1 MYTEMDRGVYY
12 VGVDDHHTELFENLW
27 KLPFGVSYN
36 SYLIVDEKITLIETV
51 KGPWSGEWLDN
62 IREIIDPA
70 KIDYIILNHMEPDHT
85 SSLPDIAKIATNAT
99 MVYTS
104 KAADMQKSFY
114 DISLKEKTVDDLEE
128 LSLGKKTLKF
138 VHAPFLHWPE
148 TMMTYIV
155 EDEILF
161 SCDAF
166 GAFGALNGKVF
177 DDEIDLR
184 MVESESRRYL
194 SGIITSYFKF
204 VQRGIAKVKELGI
217 GIKMIAP
224 SHGPIY
230 RENPM
235 WIINKYDEWTKPELE
250 KYATIVYGTMY
261 GYTHRLA
268 LKLKKELVQLG
279 VEVKL
284 HNISYS
290 EMSRVLVDSVRA
302 SVLVVGSP
310 TYDAFPFPK
319 IWAFVNEV
327 QGKRFPVKTVALFG
341 TYGWGGGGVKKLQQ
355 MFEDMRF
362 EILEP
367 VIRVKARPSDEE
379 TEQIKLLAKTI
390 AEHVK

>member
-1 MYTEMDRGVYY
+1 MHREVTKGVYY
-12 VGVDDHHTELFENLW
+12 VGVDDHHTDLFENLW
-27 KLPFGVSYN
+27 KIPFGVSYN
-36 SYLIVDEKITLIETV
+36 SYLIVDEKVALIETV
-51 KGPWSGEWLDN
+51 KGPWSEEWQKN
-62 IREIIDPA
+62 IHEIIDPA
-70 KIDYIILNHMEPDHT
+70 KIDYIIINHMEPDHT

-114 DISLKEKTVDDLEE
+114 DISLEEKTVEDLEE

-194 SGIITSYFKF
+194 SAIITSYFKF
-204 VQRGIAKVKELGI
+204 VQRGIGKVNDLGI
-217 GIKMIAP
+217 DIKVIAP
-224 SHGPIY
+224 SHGPVY
-230 RENPM
+230 RKDPM
-235 WIINKYDEWTKPELE
+235 WIVGKYDEWTRPELE
-250 KYATIVYGTMY
+250 NYATIVYGTMY

-268 LKLKKELVQLG
+268 IKLKKELNSLG

-284 HNISYS
+284 HNISYT
-290 EMSRVLVDSVRA
+290 EMSKILVDSVRA
-302 SVLVVGSP
+302 GVLVVGTP

-319 IWAFVNEV
+319 IWAFANEV

-341 TYGWGGGGVKKLQQ
+341 TYGWGGGGVKKLQS
-355 MFEDMRF
+355 MFEEMKF

-367 VIRVKARPSDEE
+367 IVRVKARPSDAENE
-379 TEQIKLLAKTI
+379 HIKLLAKAI
-390 AEHVK
+390 AKRLR